1 MTLLLDKKSCFVE
14 PSFCSE
20 KVNAGLFFFPLFS
33 RRAEIFS
40 IPATTAMKVHK
51 NILTIMLWPIHHNS
65 ALFCPLLKSMNLL
78 TLLYSQPKFR
88 WHFIKQKHSGID
100 LFGHIYIIKYGPPHF
115 ETNSHANRPNC
126 KSQNGVPGVVKIATF
141 TMPKTQFHS
150 SYSLVIRSHPNPHS
164 GHCV

>member
-78 TLLYSQPKFR
+78 TLPPSLQPTQISMAFYKTKTPLTLEL
-88 WHFIKQKHSGID
+88 IYLGI
-100 LFGHIYIIKYGPPHF
+100 IISLNMDRHTLISF
-115 ETNSHANRPNC
+115 EINSPANRPNC
-126 KSQNGVPGVVKIATF
+126 KSQNGVIKITTF
-141 TMPKTQFHS
+141 TMPKTQFYS
-150 SYSLVIRSHPNPHS
+150 SNS
-164 GHCV
+164 